1 MPNLPATPGT
11 LSRTLN
17 VQELFNTTSKPSVIA
32 NLANSFAIDKLVAA
46 EKTPAKSRATI
57 EPDISDLVLTPALL
71 KQNGTSS
78 TMRTTGDDQ
87 RATSPPM
94 LSSQPQEQLYRPTPT
109 QFNHSTNEFTS
120 PFQATRPFGQQP
132 SILTMEQLKQTLI
145 HLLQN
150 DADFLHTIHSAYKQ
164 SVQSKFY

>member
-1 MPNLPATPGT
+1 M
-11 LSRTLN
+11 
-17 VQELFNTTSKPSVIA
+17 IA
-32 NLANSFAIDKLVAA
+32 NLTNSFVIDKLVAD
-46 EKTPAKSRATI
+46 KTPAKSRAVI
-57 EPDISDLVLTPALL
+57 EPDAGDLVLTPALL

-78 TMRTTGDDQ
+78 AAKSIGDDQ
-87 RATSPPM
+87 RATSPPI

-132 SILTMEQLKQTLI
+132 GTLTMEQLKQTLI

>member
-17 VQELFNTTSKPSVIA
+17 VQELFNSTAKPSIIA
-32 NLANSFAIDKLVAA
+32 NLTNSFAEKLVAD
-46 EKTPAKSRATI
+46 KTPVKSKAAI
-57 EPDISDLVLTPALL
+57 ENDADLVLTPALL
-71 KQNGTSS
+71 KQNGS
-78 TMRTTGDDQ
+78 TGKSISEDP
-87 RATSPPM
+87 RALSPPI

-109 QFNHSTNEFTS
+109 QFNHSTNEFSS

-132 SILTMEQLKQTLI
+132 NTLTMEQLKQTLI
-145 HLLQN
+145 YLLQN
-150 DADFLHTIHSAYKQ
+150 DADFLHNIHSTYKQ